1 MVENAIELP
10 KQRVLLFAQPK
21 LSFKQMKSLYLRISM
36 RVKGNTY
43 KATQPPLRT
52 IVVEQDG
59 KFITHIYRSRD
70 SFRLDELARYKKK
83 VFKQMAMKYETKV

>member
-1 MVENAIELP
+1 
-10 KQRVLLFAQPK
+10 
-21 LSFKQMKSLYLRISM
+21 MKSPYLEINM

-43 KATQPPLRT
+43 KASQPPLRT

-59 KFITHIYRSRD
+59 KFVTHIYQSRE

-83 VFKQMAMKYETKV
+83 VFKQMAVKYSTKMEVKS

>member
-1 MVENAIELP
+1 
-10 KQRVLLFAQPK
+10 
-21 LSFKQMKSLYLRISM
+21 MKSPYLGIIM

-43 KATQPPLRT
+43 KASQPPLRT

-59 KFITHIYRSRD
+59 KFVTHVYRSRD

-83 VFKQMAMKYETKV
+83 VFKQTAVKYDATIHT